1 LGYDCYYY
9 GCYNYFGYFYFYD
22 YMYFWGYGDY
32 YGYDYFFEPDWYTND
47 YDFDPFAMGDSIEW
61 NLDYGFEEETST
73 SGRPGQSGSMNGD
86 FDLEQFIGTI
96 DLPEGFELPTIDEE
110 YYYDSGDWSYGGY
123 SSWGGYSNSYYGGD
137 YSWYDYY
144 YGYGY
149 YGGYYDYYWGYYG
162 GYYGYYGGWDY
173 YGYYGDYYG
182 MDYGTMDGLGPDDLF
197 MMIAEGAD
205 DVIAKFDELNDVIDS
220 GMFGLMSQS
229 EQN

>member
-1 LGYDCYYY
+1 
-9 GCYNYFGYFYFYD
+9 
-22 YMYFWGYGDY
+22 
-32 YGYDYFFEPDWYTND
+32 
-47 YDFDPFAMGDSIEW
+47 MGRILQLLLW
-61 NLDYGFEEETST
+61 
-73 SGRPGQSGSMNGD
+73 
-86 FDLEQFIGTI
+86 
-96 DLPEGFELPTIDEE
+96 
-110 YYYDSGDWSYGGY
+110 
-123 SSWGGYSNSYYGGD
+123 GD

-182 MDYGTMDGLGPDDLF
+182 MDYGTMEGLGPDDLF

-205 DVIAKFDELNDVIDS
+205 DVIAKFDELNDVVDS